1 MPLLCRTS
9 TAWSVLMRACSPVCT
24 PLLIAVTDHGTL
36 EEGES
41 QLMMGRMLP
50 ILQDL
55 TNFVNRVYTL
65 VKNIV
70 WQLSAFHSKSR

>member
-9 TAWSVLMRACSPVCT
+9 TAWFVLMRACSPVCT
-24 PLLIAVTDHGTL
+24 PSLIAVTDHGTL

>member
-1 MPLLCRTS
+1 MYSLTDS
-9 TAWSVLMRACSPVCT
+9 
-24 PLLIAVTDHGTL
+24 VTDHGTL

-65 VKNIV
+65 VKNIL